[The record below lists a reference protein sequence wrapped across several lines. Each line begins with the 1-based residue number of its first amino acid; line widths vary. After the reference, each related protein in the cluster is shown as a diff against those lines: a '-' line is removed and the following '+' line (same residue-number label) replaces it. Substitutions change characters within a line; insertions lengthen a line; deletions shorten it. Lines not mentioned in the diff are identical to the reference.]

1 MYLRSFSFGKR
12 LLLLPFCPN
21 SLRSTPPDRA
31 SLRWLISDASEVI
44 DLLDEEMT
52 DREDEPCLEGSD
64 DELGLSMSEDEERLV
79 NTTAESLDQLHLPR

>member
-1 MYLRSFSFGKR
+1 MANFY
-12 LLLLPFCPN
+12 
-21 SLRSTPPDRA
+21 
-31 SLRWLISDASEVI
+31 DASEVI

-79 NTTAESLDQLHLPR
+79 NTTYTIESYNNNTFAITYR